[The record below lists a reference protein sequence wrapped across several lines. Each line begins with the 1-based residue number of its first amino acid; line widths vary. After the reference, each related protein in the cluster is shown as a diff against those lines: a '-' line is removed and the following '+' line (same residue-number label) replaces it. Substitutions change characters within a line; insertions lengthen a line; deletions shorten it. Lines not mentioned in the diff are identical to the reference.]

1 MRNVCQRVDVDYHF
15 SILPTFWEGI
25 QNTNMIQYHLH
36 FISVYEYVA
45 SKIMYYKM
53 LYEKTGVRAN
63 LFSYLAKSINLA
75 PNF

>member
-1 MRNVCQRVDVDYHF
+1 MYVNGWMLTT
-15 SILPTFWEGI
+15 ILIFYTTFWEGT
-25 QNTNMIQYHLH
+25 QNTNMIQYYLQ

-45 SKIMYYKM
+45 SKIMYYKI
-53 LYEKTGVRAN
+53 LLEKTGVRAN